1 MTADRRR
8 ALPLLAPETVAAAYH
23 KRGVAHV
30 AAGRHA
36 EAVAAFAACID
47 YDPTPA
53 AAWFHRGCAYLN
65 AGDPARALADFDEA
79 IRRDPGPA
87 RFHFYRGAARHARG
101 DFAGAVDDYTA
112 ALERCPD
119 DRPARLA
126 RGRAHARLGRWA
138 AAVAD
143 FDEVVRRDPGHAG
156 ALADRCR
163 ALDQLG
169 RHAAA
174 LADARRAVELRP
186 DDVVLVNQLA
196 WLLAT
201 CPDDGV
207 RNGPTAVAMATRA
220 AELSGWRDAAV
231 LDTLAAACAE
241 SGDFGEAVHWAE
253 AALMLAPAEVV
264 DAIVERLATFRKA
277 YSDRPHG

>member
-8 ALPLLAPETVAAAYH
+8 PLPLLTPDAVAAAHH

-36 EAVAAFAACID
+36 EAVAAFSLCLD
-47 YDPTPA
+47 HDPTPA

-65 AGDPARALADFDEA
+65 AGDPARALAD
-79 IRRDPGPA
+79 RWR
-87 RFHFYRGAARHARG
+87 
-101 DFAGAVDDYTA
+101 AV
-112 ALERCPD
+112 
-119 DRPARLA
+119 
-126 RGRAHARLGRWA
+126 G
-138 AAVAD
+138 
-143 FDEVVRRDPGHAG
+143 
-156 ALADRCR
+156 
-163 ALDQLG
+163 QLG

-207 RNGPTAVAMATRA
+207 RNGPAAVALATRA
-220 AELSGWRDAAV
+220 AESSAWRDAAV
-231 LDTLAAACAE
+231 LDTLAAAYAE
-241 SGDFGEAVHWAE
+241 CGSFDEAVRWGE
-253 AALMLAPAEVV
+253 AALALAPSEVA
-264 DAIVERLATFRKA
+264 DAIRVRLATF
-277 YSDRPHG
+277 